1 MHMLIVYNYMI
12 IAIHYIIHKHCNVG
26 EDAHPWLADTLAV
39 RNYPRLVTC
48 SGSCYAPSC
57 YLPILTGKV
66 SEGAR
71 KERYKRSKIHAAA
84 RRRCVSQDGR
94 VHVGVRTC
102 HEPAR
107 LLSPWLDI
115 SKLFTLDFY
124 NDCPRNRVFTTCS
137 HKIRKS

>member
-26 EDAHPWLADTLAV
+26 EDTHPWLADPLAV

-57 YLPILTGKV
+57 HLPILTGKA

-71 KERYKRSKIHAAA
+71 KSVINAQKFMLQHGAC
-84 RRRCVSQDGR
+84 RRM
-94 VHVGVRTC
+94 GV
-102 HEPAR
+102 
-107 LLSPWLDI
+107 
-115 SKLFTLDFY
+115 
-124 NDCPRNRVFTTCS
+124 
-137 HKIRKS
+137 